1 MKKQLLFIAGFV
13 SLLLITSCA
22 TVTVPMAPK
31 SHDIELK
38 KFNLPNKNKA
48 GLYIYRN
55 TLGGGTL
62 KKPLFV
68 DNKLIGET
76 ANKVY
81 FHFILDPGSH
91 TISTVPDFN
100 RHSVRFIAEGGKN
113 YFAEQY
119 IEMGPTVGGS
129 GIEMVSED
137 KGKSQ
142 VLKCELAT
150 YNPKLKE
157 NKKGN

>member
-1 MKKQLLFIAGFV
+1 MTKKSLYIAALTLLF
-13 SLLLITSCA
+13 LITGCTS
-22 TVTVPMAPK
+22 VTVPMAPE

-55 TLGGGTL
+55 TFGGSTL
-62 KKPLFV
+62 KKPLYV

-81 FHFILDPGSH
+81 FHFLLDPGTH

-100 RHSVRFIAEGGKN
+100 RHAARFIAEGGKN

-119 IEMGPTVGGS
+119 IEMGPTVGGA
-129 GIEMVSED
+129 GIEMVSEE

-142 VLKCELAT
+142 VLKSELAT

-157 NKKGN
+157 Q